1 MNKQEII
8 NKLRTNHQ
16 EFAEFI
22 VGLNNDDFVFSN
34 NGKWTAGQQLD
45 HICRGVKPLT
55 QGFILP
61 KFVFGLLFGKADRNS
76 LNYEGLVKKYQTVL
90 ANGGKAGGRFIP
102 KSIETAEK
110 EQLKVNLL
118 KSIESLTKNIEKF
131 SEDDLDKYRLPH
143 PLLGK
148 LTVREM
154 LYFTIYH
161 VEHHHK
167 AVLQN
172 LKNNLMN

>member
-8 NKLRTNHQ
+8 NKLLTNHQ
-16 EFAEFI
+16 NFVEFATN
-22 VGLNNDDFVFSN
+22 LSDDDFTISN

-45 HICRGVKPLT
+45 HIYRGVKPLT
-55 QGFILP
+55 QGFMLP
-61 KFVFGLLFGKADRNS
+61 KFVFGLLFGKAEKDS
-76 LNYEGLVKKYQTVL
+76 LNYDDLVKKYQTIL
-90 ANGGKAGGRFIP
+90 ANGGKASGKFIP
-102 KSIETAEK
+102 KTIEISEMEK
-110 EQLKVNLL
+110 LKNNLL
-118 KSIESLTKNIEKF
+118 KSVESLTKRLEKF
-131 SEDDLDKYRLPH
+131 SENELDKYRLPH

-167 AVLQN
+167 AA
-172 LKNNLMN
+172 LKNLEVN

>member
-8 NKLRTNHQ
+8 NKLLTNHQ
-16 EFAEFI
+16 DFAGFAMN
-22 VGLNNDDFVFSN
+22 LSDDDFTFSN

-45 HICRGVKPLT
+45 HICCGVKPLT
-55 QGFILP
+55 QGFMLP
-61 KFVFGLLFGKADRNS
+61 KFAFGLLFGKAGKDS
-76 LNYEGLVKKYQTVL
+76 LDYDELVEKYQTVL
-90 ANGGKAGGRFIP
+90 ANGGKASGRFIP
-102 KSIETAEK
+102 KDIPVSEK
-110 EQLKVNLL
+110 EKLKNNLL
-118 KSIESLTKNIEKF
+118 RSVESLIKSLEKF
-131 SEDDLDKYRLPH
+131 SENDLDKYRLPH

-167 AVLQN
+167 AALRN
-172 LKNNLMN
+172 LESR